1 MTPVCARSDKAAEGH
16 QAGGMIQRAQTDA
29 SGHGMILDIFT
40 VLFFILGFI
49 LILSGTA
56 PTCIAAIGFA
66 EMAIENA
73 IKAKQ

>member
-1 MTPVCARSDKAAEGH
+1 
-16 QAGGMIQRAQTDA
+16 
-29 SGHGMILDIFT
+29 MILNIFT
-40 VLFFILGFI
+40 ALFFILGFI